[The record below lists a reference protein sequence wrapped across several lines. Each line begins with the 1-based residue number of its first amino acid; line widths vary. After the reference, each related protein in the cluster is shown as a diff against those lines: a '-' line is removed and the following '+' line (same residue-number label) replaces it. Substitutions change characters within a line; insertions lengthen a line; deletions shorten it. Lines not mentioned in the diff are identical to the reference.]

1 MAAKLN
7 SGYWSRGFWPG
18 GYWPQDYWPDL
29 PKKIAQWI
37 AEALDGVTD
46 PDETLTLNVIQPGI
60 LDTFESHFA
69 DGDVF
74 VIGEDDVLDTESTE
88 PSRLVTALIKVYGVA
103 VRTGETAD
111 KLLSRITET
120 IRRTLLAG
128 NSKGRACDGLALN
141 IDCPSYRFG
150 SVPGMAITEVNV
162 FVKYY
167 FE

>member
-1 MAAKLN
+1 MTEN
-7 SGYWSRGFWPG
+7 NMQFPPWHWPAWH
-18 GYWPQDYWPDL
+18 WPQDHWPAL

-37 AEALDGVTD
+37 AEQLEGVTD
-46 PDETLTLNVIQPGI
+46 PDGTLTLKVIQPGI
-60 LDTFESHFA
+60 LDIFESHFEN
-69 DGDVF
+69 GNIF
-74 VIGEDDVLDTESTE
+74 VIGEDDDMETETTE
-88 PSRLVTALIKVYGVA
+88 PSRLITTLIKVYGIA

-150 SVPGMAITEVNV
+150 SAPGMAITEVNV
-162 FVKYY
+162 YVKYY